1 MKCLPLGFEPWRLIQ
16 FFYNKLTQPEHY
28 MIEFINGGGFLN
40 LTGEEAYKTL
50 DELSDNSQR

>member
-1 MKCLPLGFEPWRLIQ
+1 MKCPPHGFETWRLIQ
-16 FFYNKLTQPEHY
+16 FFYNGLTQPEHY
-28 MIEFINGGGFLN
+28 MIDPMNGGGFLN